1 MVKKK
6 WKCSSLE
13 RMEETTSFE
22 PEPEEEVVIRKRLF
36 QSPEPKKK
44 ERKREVKAEKS
55 DGREK
60 KRKKGVEWFIEW
72 PPLVVSAGES
82 DSSGDVGK
90 LQLVMTGETENGSK
104 SLLPFA
110 RKAEESAKHNKPES
124 KVKSAKKQSKVES
137 KRPTA
142 ARNSEQVGSGLATPL
157 SKVKGVAKF
166 TTRARSPKSTKRT
179 SSKPLP
185 NEPGPEEGED
195 VWTSEQLEALSDA
208 KLKIPTT
215 ASNFWVQVAQFVPGK
230 SAKDC
235 QKKTFAQFRSPPTNR
250 KPAKKATKQTTEAVI
265 PTKIAR
271 AGSNKFKKQVREFVE
286 EYEKKHVDDLFDTT
300 PSKEGLPEL
309 PEFDS
314 LKSPVLTT
322 PSRSFDEDDSD
333 IDDEAPGLLKRLTAR
348 KRDDIDSYV
357 LCINR
362 QHVAGG
368 GEMKGGKV
376 RRVTSMVTP
385 VSTAKSKAMSAKKK
399 AVQLVE
405 ECGSHFLK
413 GIVSPGG
420 TTHVRVEKDGSS
432 SESEDKD
439 DYHSSEEEEDC
450 DIF

>member
-1 MVKKK
+1 MPTSSRSPLKRSSTAVMAVRSRTRYSSVLESALATESSKQLSLVEDGEEDPFAQLKLRKTHRNSSKKRKKGLEGGDAESSSPAVTRSASKLKRRTGGVLEMMTRTPMTRSMVKKK
-6 WKCSSLE
+6 WKRSSLE

-22 PEPEEEVVIRKRLF
+22 PEPEEEVMIQKRLF

-44 ERKREVKAEKS
+44 ERKRKVKAEKS

-60 KRKKGVEWFIEW
+60 KRKKGVE
-72 PPLVVSAGES
+72 
-82 DSSGDVGK
+82 VGK
-90 LQLVMTGETENGSK
+90 DKKGS
-104 SLLPFA
+104 
-110 RKAEESAKHNKPES
+110 RHEI
-124 KVKSAKKQSKVES
+124 
-137 KRPTA
+137 
-142 ARNSEQVGSGLATPL
+142 
-157 SKVKGVAKF
+157 
-166 TTRARSPKSTKRT
+166 RARSPKSTKRT
-179 SSKPLP
+179 SNKPLL
-185 NEPGPEEGED
+185 NESGPEEEED

-235 QKKTFAQFRSPPTNR
+235 QKKTFAQFRSPPTN
-250 KPAKKATKQTTEAVI
+250 QEV
-265 PTKIAR
+265 
-271 AGSNKFKKQVREFVE
+271 KFIIE
-286 EYEKKHVDDLFDTT
+286 EPMTVKYEKKHVDDLFDTT
-300 PSKEGLPEL
+300 PSKKGLPEL

-385 VSTAKSKAMSAKKK
+385 VSTAKSKAISAKKK

>member
-6 WKCSSLE
+6 WKRSSLE

-22 PEPEEEVVIRKRLF
+22 PEPEEEVMIQKRLF

-44 ERKREVKAEKS
+44 ERKRKVKAEKS

-60 KRKKGVEWFIEW
+60 KRKKGVE
-72 PPLVVSAGES
+72 
-82 DSSGDVGK
+82 
-90 LQLVMTGETENGSK
+90 
-104 SLLPFA
+104 
-110 RKAEESAKHNKPES
+110 
-124 KVKSAKKQSKVES
+124 
-137 KRPTA
+137 
-142 ARNSEQVGSGLATPL
+142 
-157 SKVKGVAKF
+157 
-166 TTRARSPKSTKRT
+166 RARSPKSTKRT
-179 SSKPLP
+179 SNKPLL
-185 NEPGPEEGED
+185 NESGPEEEED

-250 KPAKKATKQTTEAVI
+250 KPAKKATKQTMEAVI
-265 PTKIAR
+265 PAKIAR
-271 AGSNKFKKQVREFVE
+271 AGSNRFKKQVREFVE

-300 PSKEGLPEL
+300 PSKKGLPEL

-368 GEMKGGKV
+368 GEMKGGK
-376 RRVTSMVTP
+376 
-385 VSTAKSKAMSAKKK
+385 KK